1 MQTNFIIFDRKIRDM
16 IELRAAQLSDA
27 PAIASLHAKSWQQTY
42 RGIFSDH
49 FLDNEVED
57 ERAQVWHQRLA
68 FPDARQRVTV
78 AELDG
83 KLIGFACI
91 LLDDDSTYGTL
102 LDNLHVADGFRNT
115 GVGKQ
120 LMQRA
125 ARYISR
131 EARNSKMYLWVYV
144 KNTNAVKVYDRV
156 GGKNVET
163 VEKDNEDGQT
173 AAAHRYVWQ
182 DVAVLISPSG

>member
-1 MQTNFIIFDRKIRDM
+1 MQANFIIFDRKIRDM

-27 PAIASLHAKSWQQTY
+27 ADIASLHAKSWQQTY

-68 FPDARQRVTV
+68 FPDARQRVLV
-78 AELDG
+78 AEVDG
-83 KLIGFACI
+83 KLVGFACI
-91 LLDDDSTYGTL
+91 LIDDDPTFGTL
-102 LDNLHVADGFRNT
+102 LDNLHVADGYRNT

-125 ARYISR
+125 ASYITK
-131 EARNSKMYLWVYV
+131 EARNLKMYLWVYV
-144 KNTNAVKVYDRV
+144 KNTNAVKIYDYL
-156 GGKNVET
+156 GGKNAET
-163 VEKDNEDGQT
+163 VEKDNEDGKT

-182 DVAVLISPSG
+182 DVSVLTSR

>member
-1 MQTNFIIFDRKIRDM
+1 MT
-16 IELRAAQLSDA
+16 ELRIAQLSDA
-27 PAIASLHAKSWQQTY
+27 AAIAHLHAKSWQQTY

-57 ERAQVWHQRLA
+57 ERAQAWHQRLA

-78 AELDG
+78 AEADG

-91 LLDDDSTYGTL
+91 LLDEDTTFGTL
-102 LDNLHVADGFRNT
+102 LDNLHVAEAYRNT

-125 ARYISR
+125 AGYILQ

-144 KNTNAVKVYDRV
+144 KNTNAIKVYDRV
-156 GGKNVET
+156 GGKNAET
-163 VEKDNEDGQT
+163 VEKVNEDGNT
-173 AAAHRYVWQ
+173 APAHRYVWQ
-182 DVAVLISPSG
+182 DVEILIS